1 MKKRFIDIHSH
12 ILPGLDD
19 GSRSAEDS
27 IDMACLAYES
37 GTVVLCA
44 TPHCIRG
51 TLSSDSIVSSA
62 NFLRNEIN
70 ASGIQLSLCCGMEIM
85 GYPGMEKQLKSG
97 DMLTLNGSRYVL
109 VEFKFNSSP
118 ADIEAVLFPL
128 VSCGYVPVIA
138 HPERYREIQH
148 DIGVAENFVSNGC
161 LLQINNESL
170 LGRFGREAFAV
181 ADTLILSSL
190 ASVIASDSHSPSE
203 RNPSLDS
210 TAVFVANEYGEETA
224 EKLLYINPYKILTD
238 SVI

>member
-19 GSRSAEDS
+19 GSQSIEDS
-27 IDMACLAYES
+27 IDMAYLAYES
-37 GTVVLCA
+37 GTVALCA

-51 TLSSDSIVSSA
+51 TLSSDAVVSSA
-62 NFLRNEIN
+62 NCLRSEIKT
-70 ASGIQLSLCCGMEIM
+70 SGIQVSLCCGMEIM
-85 GYPGMEKQLKSG
+85 GYRGMEKQLKSG
-97 DMLTLNGSRYVL
+97 DLLTLNSSRYVL

-118 ADIEAVLFPL
+118 EDIEAVLLPL

-138 HPERYREIQH
+138 HPERYRGIQL
-148 DIGVAENFVSNGC
+148 DIGAAESFVNDGC

-181 ADTLILSSL
+181 ADTLIMSSL
-190 ASVIASDSHSPSE
+190 AAVIASDSHSPSE

-210 TAVFVANEYGEETA
+210 TAIFVTGEYGEDIA

-238 SVI
+238 SAI